1 MLSLEK
7 NQFAADTMGLALTG
21 DIPAGDLKVGYRAE
35 YAKQGDATFKT
46 TTTDVKT
53 ENDASYYDLEAT
65 ASMMGITFGA
75 GYEFLSGTNGSDGKT
90 KFQTPLATLHKFN
103 GTADKFL
110 STPKGGLADSS
121 ISIGYGAKDLGNAM
135 LTYHDYKTDVAT
147 ATGKSDLGS
156 ELDIQYGN
164 AIPGV
169 KGLSGLIKAAY
180 YKGGDISTTES
191 ANTTD
196 YIQNVR
202 KVWLQATYKF

>member
-1 MLSLEK
+1 
-7 NQFAADTMGLALTG
+7 MGLALTG

-46 TTTDVKT
+46 TTTDIKT
-53 ENDASYYDLEAT
+53 QNDATYYDLEAT
-65 ASMMGITFGA
+65 ASMMGVTVGA
-75 GYEFLSGTNGSDGKT
+75 GYELLSGTTGSDGKT

-110 STPKGGLADSS
+110 TTPTGGIVDTSVSL
-121 ISIGYGAKDLGNAM
+121 GYGTKDLGNAM
-135 LTYHDYKTDVAT
+135 ITYHDYKTDVAM
-147 ATGKSDLGS
+147 TGKSDLGS
-156 ELDIQYGN
+156 ELDLQYAN

-180 YKGGDISTTES
+180 YQAGDVATYVNDVT
-191 ANTTD
+191 
-196 YIQNVR
+196 